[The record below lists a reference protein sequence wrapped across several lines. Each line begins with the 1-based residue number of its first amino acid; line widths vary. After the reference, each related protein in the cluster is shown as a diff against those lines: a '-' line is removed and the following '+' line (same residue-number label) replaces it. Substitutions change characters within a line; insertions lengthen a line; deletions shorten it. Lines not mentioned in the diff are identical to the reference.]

1 MRKPDSPLLSMTAT
15 LTVTA
20 ILSRIWG
27 FAMRAIMA
35 RLIGA
40 EGMGLFQVAGAY
52 FMGFVIPIT
61 SGLSPATSRLVAQGS
76 DGRRTP
82 FTDRVVAVAA
92 SMGLVAST
100 VSLLLARMIRPG
112 SPEACEALS
121 PGAMG
126 LMITSST
133 MYAVIEGFFIG
144 SRNVGALVIADQI
157 MELPR
162 FILATFTLVQFSA
175 LSIGLRLR
183 WIMVVTAFA
192 ETLSLAWLA
201 RRYAAIEVVQSRIAP
216 APMGKVA
223 GEIVKTAVPVG
234 LTRLTGSA
242 MRMAEVSF
250 APQALSRTGLSLR
263 DSIAAYGQVTG
274 MAVPVVLIPAVITT
288 SLAIS
293 MIPEVAKCGTAR
305 QARNKAWKASAISF
319 TLGLWV
325 AWLIRGYAGA
335 IAGAL
340 YGPVCDPGV
349 LSSVALLAPALYVD
363 QVTSAALRGMGRANA
378 ALISDVAAWI
388 LRLALILSL
397 PAHPGL
403 GVDGFTIAIVASSAL
418 SAAINLAALLLADD
432 HPSEH

>member
-1 MRKPDSPLLSMTAT
+1 MRKADSPLLSMTAT

-40 EGMGLFQVAGAY
+40 EGMGLFQVTGAY

-61 SGLSPATSRLVAQGS
+61 SGLSPATSRLVARGS
-76 DGRRTP
+76 DGRRTH

-92 SMGLVAST
+92 SMGLAAST
-100 VSLLLARMIRPG
+100 VSLFLARVIRPR

-133 MYAVIEGFFIG
+133 IYAVIEGFFIG

-157 MELPR
+157 MEAVR
-162 FILATFTLVQFSA
+162 FALATFTLVQFSA
-175 LSIGLRLR
+175 FSIGLRLR

-192 ETLSLAWLA
+192 ETLSLAWLV
-201 RRYAAIEVVQSRIAP
+201 RRYVAIEVVQSRIAP
-216 APMGKVA
+216 EPMGKVA
-223 GEIVKTAVPVG
+223 GEIVRTALPVG

-242 MRMAEVSF
+242 MRMVEVSF
-250 APQALSRTGLSLR
+250 APHVLSRTGLSVR
-263 DSIAAYGQVTG
+263 DSLAAYGQVTG
-274 MAVPVVLIPAVITT
+274 MAIPVVLIPAVITT

-293 MIPEVAKCGTAR
+293 MIPEVAKCGTVR
-305 QARNKAWKASAISF
+305 QARNKAWKASAVSLVF
-319 TLGLWV
+319 GLWV

-335 IAGAL
+335 IARTL
-340 YGPVCDPGV
+340 YGPVCDARV
-349 LSSVALLAPALYVD
+349 LASIAFLAPALYVD

-388 LRLALILSL
+388 LRLWLILSL
-397 PAHPGL
+397 PAHPGI
-403 GVDGFTIAIVASSAL
+403 GIHGFTIAIVASSAL
-418 SAAINLAALLLADD
+418 SAALNMVALLLAEYY
-432 HPSEH
+432 PSER